1 MKISRMNNLKKFRQ
15 KIKISSS
22 IEDQDISKT
31 LKWLKKK
38 NLENKMKVK
47 RIPINQL
54 KDWSTKNNGNIFH
67 KSSQFFSIEGVKIQS
82 AVEREVKTWD
92 QPILSQ
98 KHGGI
103 LAILTRENSSG
114 VIEFLLFARKEPGDK
129 NLKFCPSFSATQS
142 NMNRAHGGKKTLLT
156 DIILNV
162 SKKNIIG
169 STIHFEE
176 GARFWQKPNKNL
188 LINISLSDQK
198 KIKNKNFIWLN
209 LSQIKKLNLINGII
223 NPFVKT
229 ILFII

>member
-47 RIPINQL
+47 KIPINQL

-129 NLKFCPSFSATQS
+129 T
-142 NMNRAHGGKKTLLT
+142 
-156 DIILNV
+156 
-162 SKKNIIG
+162 
-169 STIHFEE
+169 
-176 GARFWQKPNKNL
+176 
-188 LINISLSDQK
+188 
-198 KIKNKNFIWLN
+198 
-209 LSQIKKLNLINGII
+209 
-223 NPFVKT
+223 
-229 ILFII
+229 